1 MASVIANNTAAFI
14 LYGGNWNDSSDEI
27 RTTSTLGSNM
37 FLEFDGTTLSAF
49 GKFDPRSANFMSLV
63 DGQPRVGN
71 ITLIIQPSVPTQP
84 FLEIQNLSE
93 GHHNITLSLING
105 VLGLTQIV
113 WYNPQ
118 ASAVEGSPIGL
129 TDNPSA
135 VQTSGQ
141 WDFNRSGTGF

>member
-1 MASVIANNTAAFI
+1 MASIIANNTAAFI

-27 RTTSTLGSNM
+27 RTTGTIGSNM

-49 GKFDPRSANFMSLV
+49 GTFDSQSANFTSLV

-71 ITLIIQPSVPTQP
+71 ITSTIQPSLPTQP
-84 FLEIQNLSE
+84 FLVFQNLSE
-93 GHHNITLSLING
+93 GHHNIMLNLTTG
-105 VLGLTQIV
+105 ALGLTQIV

-118 ASAVEGSPIGL
+118 ASAVEGSLIGL

-135 VQTSGQ
+135 VQLDGQ
-141 WDFNRSGTGF
+141 WDFNRS